1 MQNAERRMHCLLAVR
16 FTCVC
21 LRLAFICWKGQH
33 FIVVGPFQQIKAN
46 RKQTQVKLTASKQC
60 IRRSAFC
67 VLRSAFCVQRSA
79 FSVRRSAFGVR
90 RFTPAGCCFIRKWG
104 IVTETLVSRKLRTGL
119 LIRNS
124 NSEKDIHFRGRDTL
138 HQPSDLSTDAIF

>member
-1 MQNAERRMHCLLAVR
+1 MQNAERRMHCLFAVS

-33 FIVVGPFQQIKAN
+33 LIVVGPFQQIKAN

-67 VLRSAFCVQRSA
+67 V
-79 FSVRRSAFGVR
+79 RRSAFYPYRSTNFQGLVFIPKTEKLLLWHLKTERKNINRCLSGLRMENQGVQGSQTFLVKNFSCR
-90 RFTPAGCCFIRKWG
+90 QQPRKHDD
-104 IVTETLVSRKLRTGL
+104 RCAFK
-119 LIRNS
+119 
-124 NSEKDIHFRGRDTL
+124 
-138 HQPSDLSTDAIF
+138 

>member
-1 MQNAERRMHCLLAVR
+1 MTGIFQEKQIYNGRGKTPNAERRTPNAERRTPNAERRTPNAERRTPNAERRMQNAERRMHCLLAVS
-16 FTCVC
+16 FSCVC

-67 VLRSAFCVQRSA
+67 V
-79 FSVRRSAFGVR
+79 RRSAFYPCRIYNV
-90 RFTPAGCCFIRKWG
+90 PIRKN
-104 IVTETLVSRKLRTGL
+104 KL
-119 LIRNS
+119 
-124 NSEKDIHFRGRDTL
+124 
-138 HQPSDLSTDAIF
+138 